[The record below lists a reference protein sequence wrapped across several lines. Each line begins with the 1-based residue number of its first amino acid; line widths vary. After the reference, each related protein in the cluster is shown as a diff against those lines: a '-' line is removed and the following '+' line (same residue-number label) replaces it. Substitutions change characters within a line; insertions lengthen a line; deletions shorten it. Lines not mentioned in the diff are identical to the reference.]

1 MYRGRP
7 TSAEVSKSGRTNHPL
22 QRHGTRLHDIDRSLL
37 RMGSAESR
45 DDYRFE
51 QLHDRMAVMNRVLED
66 SLAEVGRKLDTI
78 VDLLQDNKK

>member
-1 MYRGRP
+1 M
-7 TSAEVSKSGRTNHPL
+7 
-22 QRHGTRLHDIDRSLL
+22 HDIDRSLL

-78 VDLLQDNKK
+78 VDLLQGNKS